1 MQHEKTIHLNSKIK
15 TLKKM
20 FYFVFKLIITIV
32 ILVYLLSLVPLNEYR
47 HVLMLLSIKSV
58 ISILMLVIGQVFLLA
73 SRWYLLAKYQGSTL
87 SISGAIYG
95 ILMSFFF
102 SQGLPASIGGDAFRL
117 WWHRREGIATDSALK
132 IIFFDRIYG
141 LFSLVI
147 LCLMSLILL
156 VNLLGIHSYFISL
169 SIVVV
174 VIGGGLVLLFMPW
187 QLGLSA
193 RFNLYSYCIIPKIRP
208 ILHWIIGI
216 RDTLRKQSI
225 AVTTALLMLS
235 MVTHTL
241 VVTQIYVIGHCFSPE
256 KINMLLCFAAVPPAL
271 LVSYMPFSIAGW
283 GVREASMVIAFG
295 FFGIAA
301 SIAILVS
308 LTIGMSVFAISLLGG
323 TLWIM
328 GGFRAAYRNRL
339 NDHLI

>member
-147 LCLMSLILL
+147 
-156 VNLLGIHSYFISL
+156 
-169 SIVVV
+169 
-174 VIGGGLVLLFMPW
+174 
-187 QLGLSA
+187 
-193 RFNLYSYCIIPKIRP
+193 
-208 ILHWIIGI
+208 
-216 RDTLRKQSI
+216 
-225 AVTTALLMLS
+225 
-235 MVTHTL
+235 
-241 VVTQIYVIGHCFSPE
+241 
-256 KINMLLCFAAVPPAL
+256 
-271 LVSYMPFSIAGW
+271 
-283 GVREASMVIAFG
+283 
-295 FFGIAA
+295 
-301 SIAILVS
+301 
-308 LTIGMSVFAISLLGG
+308 
-323 TLWIM
+323 
-328 GGFRAAYRNRL
+328 
-339 NDHLI
+339 